1 MKECAARVLREMLDT
16 YTHNRIFDPSF
27 DGSKTECFSYRRL
40 EETKVVDT
48 MTYGGEIWAIG
59 PSTLCNVTRL
69 KNQVYTI
76 HAFRQKWLR
85 SSDECVV

>member
-1 MKECAARVLREMLDT
+1 M
-16 YTHNRIFDPSF
+16 HNRIFGPGF

-40 EETKVVDT
+40 GETEVVGT
-48 MTYGGEIWAIG
+48 VIYGGEIWAAG

-69 KNQVYTI
+69 KNQVYTV

-85 SSDECVV
+85 SSDECAV